1 MCTDLIDKK
10 GYAKPPSQSTQ
21 CDGQVSGDS
30 LKHQHA
36 LTYKSKAGEKAYKK
50 ENNQW
55 IGKCDGKRRYEVME
69 IGTLIGGYRPD
80 GLYRIAAERINAKC
94 QQKNASEKLQVKDVL
109 VDPQFSGECNISLG
123 MFVMSKEFLK
133 KIVSESISRNQYSLI
148 RDVLQA
154 KKNEYTICGYEHKG
168 YFSKIDSLLNFYNA
182 NLELLKPENRNALFK
197 KDFPV
202 YTKIGDNGPTKYGLE
217 SDISNSL
224 IADGCIIE
232 GTVENCVLFRGVKI
246 GKDTVIKNSVILQ
259 GTEIGEGCQVSSV
272 ITDKNVKISN
282 GKVLTGSDTYPL
294 FIGKNAQI

>member
-36 LTYKSKAGEKAYKK
+36 LTYKSEAGEKAYKK

-109 VDPQFSGECNISLG
+109 VDIIKNETHPVARQQGICNIAQRSSYPRYETIPPSFIQSTL
-123 MFVMSKEFLK
+123 
-133 KIVSESISRNQYSLI
+133 NTQYSY
-148 RDVLQA
+148 RTQWRGHNDA
-154 KKNEYTICGYEHKG
+154 NNEPLPQY
-168 YFSKIDSLLNFYNA
+168 
-182 NLELLKPENRNALFK
+182 
-197 KDFPV
+197 V
-202 YTKIGDNGPTKYGLE
+202 KYGLYL
-217 SDISNSL
+217 NH
-224 IADGCIIE
+224 GCKYR
-232 GTVENCVLFRGVKI
+232 TFL
-246 GKDTVIKNSVILQ
+246 
-259 GTEIGEGCQVSSV
+259 
-272 ITDKNVKISN
+272 
-282 GKVLTGSDTYPL
+282 
-294 FIGKNAQI
+294 